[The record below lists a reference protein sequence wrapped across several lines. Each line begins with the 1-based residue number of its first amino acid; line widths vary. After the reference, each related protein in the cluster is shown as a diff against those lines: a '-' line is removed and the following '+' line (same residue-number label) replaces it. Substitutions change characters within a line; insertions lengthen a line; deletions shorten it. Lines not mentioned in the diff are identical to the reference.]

1 MIQAYSESRLMLKPF
16 QKHGSHN
23 DLKNLI
29 AYLASTVSH
38 LQEVKLDKLIYIAQ
52 LYHYANYGELLTRTR
67 FFSMSYGPHAPT
79 IRSTV
84 KKQIEEK
91 TLYLEESRT
100 SSDPVYSNPCL
111 IIRSYEHKD
120 KDLSSLCLNTLQ
132 EVVQEWGDKP
142 YKSILDYTTRTIPF
156 LATRYREPI
165 DLTQIIPFHNL
176 KHALSLPARIQIH
189 KFVEDPDKAISNDM
203 TCGDFMAVSINEVAE
218 IYLALR
224 GGLPD
229 RIPSQSWLGFD
240 LQAINLAM
248 RKLDEDVT
256 EKHPVEFEKAA
267 QLTVNL
273 LESMSFRS
281 YSGRVA
287 LKTGMLFLKR
297 HGYFFRGDVLEDH
310 WPEGNSQRILSKW
323 FRRLSAKV
331 DTN

>member
-1 MIQAYSESRLMLKPF
+1 MLKPF
-16 QKHGSHN
+16 QKYGAHN
-23 DLKNLI
+23 NLKNLI
-29 AYLASTVSH
+29 AYFACTVSH
-38 LQEVKLDKLIYIAQ
+38 LQEVKLDKLIYIAN
-52 LYHYANYGELLTRTR
+52 LYHYANYGELLTRAR
-67 FFSMSYGPHAPT
+67 FFSMSYGPHAPMV
-79 IRSTV
+79 RSAV

-111 IIRSYEHKD
+111 IIRSCEPND
-120 KDLSSLCLNTLQ
+120 NDLSSMCLNTLQ

-165 DLTQIIPFHNL
+165 DLTQIEPFHNL

-189 KFVEDPDKAISNDM
+189 QFVDDPDKAICNGM
-203 TCGDFMAVSINEVAE
+203 TGGDFMAVSINEVAE
-218 IYLALR
+218 IYLALC

-248 RKLDEDVT
+248 RKLNEDISD
-256 EKHPVEFEKAA
+256 KHPAEFEKAA

-273 LESMSFRS
+273 LDSMSFRS

-297 HGYFFRGDVLEDH
+297 HGYCFGGDVLEDH
-310 WPEGNSQRILSKW
+310 WPDGNSPGILRDW
-323 FRRLSAKV
+323 FCRVSAKV